1 MKIQKKQAKEL
12 EQWATAIA
20 ESSGRTKKEVLDEMV
35 GQLKDIIKQPFL
47 KSFDDDGKVENAIR
61 ILKAKYTSPLR
72 RSGRDFELLILDY
85 TKPKKIKSKE
95 KEMLLANIYGL
106 AVCVDEDAKDGE
118 KEVRY
123 FDLPCFDE
131 SSKLVNTIERGI
143 TYRANVSAEAGKG
156 VWSLGAIDG
165 VTRFKESEEQMDAN
179 PEDILKELFKLV
191 SIADAEF
198 NICKKKDRSDM
209 RLVRGNVT
217 YSAVQT
223 SQRSGFVYGRFVI
236 IDDSLD
242 LEDIKKQGGL
252 SVMVDASQVI
262 YAEGSDLL
270 FLGQIDKDMES
281 GRLGMSASVIIP
293 IIPIPKAPIQTDDSL
308 DVEEEKD
315 DFDEEAEVNLG
326 DEEEEKEEEVDE
338 SEEEAKEED
347 EPEAKEEEEPEEEEK
362 PKAKP
367 KAKAPSGKK
376 PEVKKPKKEE
386 EEESGGLIDLGDDEE
401 D

>member
-12 EQWATAIA
+12 EQWASALA
-20 ESSGRTKKEVLDEMV
+20 EASGRTKKEVLDEMV
-35 GQLKDIIKQPFL
+35 TELKGIIKQPFL

-61 ILKAKYTSPLR
+61 ILKAKHTAPLR
-72 RSGRDFELLILDY
+72 RSGRDFELLVLDY
-85 TKPKKIKSKE
+85 SKPKKIKSKE
-95 KEMLLANIYGL
+95 KEMILSNIYGL
-106 AVCVDEDAKDGE
+106 AVCVDPEAKENE

-123 FDLPCFDE
+123 FDLPMFDE
-131 SSKLVNTIERGI
+131 VSKLVSQVERGI
-143 TYRANVSAEAGKG
+143 TYKANVSAELNKG
-156 VWSLGAIDG
+156 TWALGAIEG
-165 VTRFKESEEQMDAN
+165 ITRFKESEEQMDAN
-179 PEDILKELFKLV
+179 PEDILKELFKSV

-223 SQRSGFVYGRFVI
+223 SQRTGFVYGRYVI

-270 FLGQIDKDMES
+270 FLGQIDKDNDS

-293 IIPIPKAPIQTDDSL
+293 IIPIPKAPIQIDDSI
-308 DVEEEKD
+308 DVEEEKEE
-315 DFDEEAEVNLG
+315 FDEDSEVNIG
-326 DEEEEKEEEVDE
+326 DDD
-338 SEEEAKEED
+338 EED
-347 EPEAKEEEEPEEEEK
+347 EPKEDEEAPKEEEEEPEEEPEEEK

-367 KAKAPSGKK
+367 KAKASSEKK
-376 PEVKKPKKEE
+376 PSKKKEEE
-386 EEESGGLIDLGDDEE
+386 EEESGGLIDLGDE